1 MTYRVLICDDSSM
14 ARKQMARALPEG
26 WVADV
31 AFAEHGEQ
39 ALEVIREGNC
49 DVLFL
54 DLNMPVLDGYG
65 VLEAVAADDLPVMT
79 IVVSGDIQPE
89 ARNRVRKLGAMDFIK
104 KPTDADRIRQ
114 ILMDFGLFRPD
125 ETPPAAPEKTAPPTP
140 APSSEDT
147 PELTAYLQE
156 MSNVAMGQAADLLA
170 RLLDVFVK
178 LPVPKVAMLARSE
191 LAMALEAATERDSYS
206 AVCQGFNGAGVA
218 GEALL
223 LFSDASFDD
232 MANLLQYQDEDRNA
246 LEVEVLMDMSSI
258 LFGAFLKGLGD
269 QLDLR
274 FGLSH
279 PTVLG
284 QHRQVSDLL
293 EYHQEQDQ
301 QLLCIEINYAIEDYN
316 VMCDLLILLTVDSV
330 PHLEKAIGYLTE

>member
-1 MTYRVLICDDSSM
+1 MSYRVLICDDSSM

-26 WVADV
+26 WAADV
-31 AFAEHGEQ
+31 RFAEHGEA
-39 ALEVIREGNC
+39 ALEIIREGDC

-65 VLEAVAADDLPVMT
+65 VLEAIAGEDLPVMT
-79 IVVSGDIQPE
+79 LVVSGDIQPE
-89 ARNRVRKLGAMDFIK
+89 ARKRVLKLGAMDFIR
-104 KPTDADRIRQ
+104 KPTD
-114 ILMDFGLFRPD
+114 
-125 ETPPAAPEKTAPPTP
+125 PEKITEILGTYGLYSEADSAEP
-140 APSSEDT
+140 APSPSPQPLPDGT
-147 PELTAYLQE
+147 LDLNAYLQE

-170 RLLDVFVK
+170 RLLDVFIK
-178 LPVPKVAMLARSE
+178 LPVPRVATLAQSE
-191 LAMALEAATERDSYS
+191 LIMALGAAGERDSYS

-232 MANLLQYQDEDRNA
+232 MARLLGYEADNRNA
-246 LEVEVLMDMSSI
+246 LELEVLMDLSSI
-258 LFGAFLKGLGD
+258 LFGAFIKGLGD
-269 QLDLR
+269 QLDLH

-293 EYHQEQDQ
+293 EYHEARDQ
-301 QLLCIEINYAIEDYN
+301 QLLSIEINYAIEDYN
-316 VMCDLLILLTVDSV
+316 VMCDLLILLTADSI
-330 PHLEKAIGYLTE
+330 PQLQQAIDYLTE

>member
-1 MTYRVLICDDSSM
+1 MSYRILICDDSSM
-14 ARKQMARALPEG
+14 ARKQMARALPKN
-26 WVADV
+26 WSVDV
-31 AFAEHGEQ
+31 AYAENGEI
-39 ALEVIREGNC
+39 ALDTIRQGKC
-49 DVLFL
+49 DLMFL

-65 VLEAVAADDLPVMT
+65 VLEAVARDDLPVMT
-79 IVVSGDIQPE
+79 IVVSGDIQPQ
-89 ARNRVRKLGAMDFIK
+89 ARERVRKLGAMDFIR
-104 KPTDADRIRQ
+104 KPTDPEKIQQ
-114 ILMDFGLFRPD
+114 ILQDFGIYRAEDLEEPSAPNVLDQDVKPD
-125 ETPPAAPEKTAPPTP
+125 LA
-140 APSSEDT
+140 
-147 PELTAYLQE
+147 AYLQE

-178 LPVPKVAMLARSE
+178 LPVPRVAELAQSE
-191 LAMALEAATERDSYS
+191 LSMALGAASAGENFS
-206 AVCQGFNGAGVA
+206 AVCQGFNGASVA

-232 MANLLQYQDEDRNA
+232 MAHLLRYEDENRDA

-284 QHRQVSDLL
+284 QHRQINELL
-293 EYHQEQDQ
+293 EYHQGGDQ

-316 VMCDLLILLTVDSV
+316 VVCDLLILLTEDSR
-330 PHLEKAIGYLTE
+330 PHLEKAIAYMTE

>member
-1 MTYRVLICDDSSM
+1 MSFRILICDDSSM
-14 ARKQMARALPEG
+14 ARKQMARALPKN
-26 WVADV
+26 WSADITY
-31 AFAEHGEQ
+31 AEDGEK
-39 ALEVIREGNC
+39 ALAIIRQGEC
-49 DVLFL
+49 DLMFL

-65 VLEAVAADDLPVMT
+65 VLEAVARDDLPVMT
-79 IVVSGDIQPE
+79 IVVSGDIQPQ
-89 ARNRVRKLGAMDFIK
+89 ARERVRKLGAMDFIR
-104 KPTDADRIRQ
+104 KPTDPDKIQQ
-114 ILMDFGLFRPD
+114 ILEDFGLYRSD
-125 ETPPAAPEKTAPPTP
+125 ELDGEDL
-140 APSSEDT
+140 APSVAEQDVKLD
-147 PELTAYLQE
+147 LTAYLQE

-178 LPVPKVAMLARSE
+178 LPVPRVATLAQSE
-191 LAMALEAATERDSYS
+191 LSMALTAVSSGESYS

-232 MANLLQYQDEDRNA
+232 MAHLLRYEEENRNA

-284 QHRQVSDLL
+284 QHRQVSELL
-293 EYHQEQDQ
+293 EYHQDGDQ
-301 QLLCIEINYAIEDYN
+301 QLLCIEINYAIEDHN
-316 VMCDLLILLTVDSV
+316 VVCDLLILLTADSR
-330 PHLEKAIGYLTE
+330 PHLEKAIAYLTE